1 MSLKTVGIVGAGTMG
16 PGIAMNVAEN
26 AFDVRLV
33 DTTRE
38 QVDAALGKAAA
49 YFDRK
54 VERGRMQSPDA
65 KTARAR
71 MKGSTDIADLAECD
85 LVIEAI
91 FERFDVKA
99 DLYKRLM
106 PILSKDT
113 LLATNTSCL
122 RVTELAKEV
131 DSPGRFLG
139 MHYFNPPAVNP
150 IVEVVRGEKTNPAVL
165 ATALAFCE
173 ATGKKTVACRDSYGF
188 ALNRFFCP
196 YVNEA
201 MRLYDDGTGSPF
213 EIDRVASDVFG
224 AAAGPFV
231 VSNLVGS
238 QVLLHAQENLMP
250 LGDFYKPA
258 ESVVRVGSEGGSWEI
273 GDPSAPDAA
282 RDKAI
287 GDRLLGAAFLPVL
300 QQLDE
305 EVAEPNAI
313 DMGAEAALKFG
324 KPPCALMDSLG
335 KSSVTALVA
344 PFCEKYGAA
353 QPASL
358 SRVGKLIG

>member
-1 MSLKTVGIVGAGTMG
+1 MGVKTVGIVGAGTMG
-16 PGIAMNVAEN
+16 SGIAMNVAEN
-26 AFDVRLV
+26 AFDVRLI
-33 DTTRE
+33 DTTRD
-38 QVDAALGKAAA
+38 QVDAALRKAAA

-54 VERGRMQSPDA
+54 VDRGRMQAPDA
-65 KTARAR
+65 KSARAR
-71 MKGSTDIADLAECD
+71 MKGSTDIATLAECD
-85 LVIEAI
+85 LVIEAV

-99 DLYKRLM
+99 DLYQRLM

-131 DSPGRFLG
+131 KSPGRFLG

-150 IVEVVRGEKTNPAVL
+150 IVEVVRGEKTHPTVV

-173 ATGKKTVACRDSYGF
+173 ATGKKTVDCRDSYGF

-201 MRLYDDGTGSPF
+201 IRLHDEGVGTPF
-213 EIDRVASDVFG
+213 EIDRVASDIVG

-250 LGDFYKPA
+250 HGDFYKPA
-258 ESVVRVGSEGGSWEI
+258 ESVVRVGSEGGSWDI
-273 GDPSAPDAA
+273 GDPSAPDPA
-282 RDKAI
+282 RDKVI
-287 GDRLLGAAFLPVL
+287 GDRLLGATFLPVL
-300 QQLDE
+300 QALDE
-305 EVAEPNAI
+305 DVAEPAAI

-335 KSSVTALVA
+335 QSAVQALVA
-344 PFCEKYGAA
+344 PFCETYGAA

-358 SRVGKLIG
+358 SRVGRLIG